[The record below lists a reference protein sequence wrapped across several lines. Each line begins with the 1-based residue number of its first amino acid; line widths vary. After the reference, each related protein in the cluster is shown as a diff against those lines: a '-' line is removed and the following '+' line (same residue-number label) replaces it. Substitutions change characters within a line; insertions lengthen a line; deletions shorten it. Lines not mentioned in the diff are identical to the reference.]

1 MVIEE
6 IKMKLLG
13 REIVVRM
20 GVARRMSSLMVNP
33 LSSARFLRTPSIR
46 LCHVIT
52 GLKRGKTWRWEPKQV
67 RTAGSVKVPYC
78 KQQKLPLLS
87 RKEHGAISS
96 PLK

>member
-1 MVIEE
+1 MIIEE

-20 GVARRMSSLMVNP
+20 GVAGRMNSSMVNP
-33 LSSARFLRTPSIR
+33 LSSVSFLTTPSNR
-46 LCHVIT
+46 LSHGQKEVSHRD
-52 GLKRGKTWRWEPKQV
+52 GNPSRSQQE
-67 RTAGSVKVPYC
+67 GSVRVLYC

-96 PLK
+96 PRK